1 MIKNSNFPTD
11 MKLVLATHNKDKCAE
26 MAAILGEYPIDLLT
40 LEEFPEIGEIIED
53 GDSLQEN
60 ALIKAR
66 VVFKQT
72 HLPSW
77 GDDTG
82 LEVDAIHGKPGI
94 YSARYAGESCTYSD
108 NVNKLIKNMQF
119 TPEKQRTAR
128 FKTAIAY
135 VSENMELVSEGV
147 VEGLISIIPKGV
159 GGFGYDPV
167 FYVPDKRKTYSEM
180 NMNEK
185 NQVSHRGK
193 AINNMIILLQ
203 THLPHIFHQ
212 MEDIA

>member
-1 MIKNSNFPTD
+1 
-11 MKLVLATHNKDKCAE
+11 MKIVLATHNRDKCRE
-26 MAAILGEYPIDLLT
+26 MASILSDFPIDILT
-40 LEEFPEIGEIIED
+40 LDDFPEIGEIIED
-53 GDSLQEN
+53 GSSLEEN

-66 VVFKQT
+66 TVFKET
-72 HLPSW
+72 KLPSW
-77 GDDTG
+77 ADDTG
-82 LEVDAIHGKPGI
+82 LGVDALNGEPGI
-94 YSARYAGESCTYSD
+94 YSARYAGESCSYSD
-108 NVNKLIKNMQF
+108 NVNKLIKNMQSI
-119 TPEKQRTAR
+119 PEKQRTAQ

-167 FYVPDKRKTYSEM
+167 FYVPEKGKTYSEM
-180 NMNEK
+180 NMKEK

-203 THLPHIFHQ
+203 ARLPHIFHQ